1 MWQTSRTAGTGG
13 SANRWLATD
22 GEFNL
27 RDIWRYALFPVR
39 LATVVSG
46 LHPCHSER
54 SEESLFLP
62 AAGSRDGITMA
73 AENSWVRYQSATYGA
88 RSGWVHWIYA
98 NSGLLNLN
106 QEWVY
111 TRQAPAVRLATVV
124 SDSTG
129 MIVLF
134 LPAAGYRDGGAGVWS
149 AGTAGFYLAP
159 RRYQNSNAWV
169 IRFGES
175 GIELPVGWIKYF
187 MGTTV
192 RLATVV
198 SGLAG
203 VSFCSCLLRAGFRK
217 TIGFIRVITVIT
229 IVVMQIQ
236 MCVHLCAL

>member
-1 MWQTSRTAGTGG
+1 MVTGLG
-13 SANRWLATD
+13 SGYYFSVVGYN
-22 GEFNL
+22 
-27 RDIWRYALFPVR
+27 DIECAPFTFTEAKFRAIDHFPRYQHMSVR

-46 LHPCHSER
+46 LTGGCV
-54 SEESLFLP
+54 LFLP
-62 AAGSRDGITMA
+62 AAGLRNGGGLD
-73 AENSWVRYQSATYGA
+73 
-88 RSGWVHWIYA
+88 RSGIA
-98 NSGLLNLN
+98 NFYNSRTFAEWFWA
-106 QEWVY
+106 QEAGF
-111 TRQAPAVRLATVV
+111 RAPYVTNTHHRAYSVRLATVV

-236 MCVHLCAL
+236 MCVQLCAL